1 MEKRRKETKNAEKKK
16 EKENFIKKIFPDCN
30 SSPGGTFELK
40 KKKLTITPAR
50 KRRVEKM
57 LEKGE
62 CSESKPAK
70 IVLNFNKT
78 TKHALNS
85 NFPKV
90 KSSIT
95 SFGLPTQTD
104 QRSDVE
110 SQPIT
115 GGGMGQGKIL

>member
-1 MEKRRKETKNAEKKK
+1 V
-16 EKENFIKKIFPDCN
+16 ENI
-30 SSPGGTFELK
+30 
-40 KKKLTITPAR
+40 
-50 KRRVEKM
+50 

-90 KSSIT
+90 KSLIT
-95 SFGLPTQTD
+95 SFGLPNQTD
-104 QRSDVE
+104 LRSDVKYP
-110 SQPIT
+110 PIT
-115 GGGMGQGKIL
+115 GEDTGQGKRIL